1 MYKPFGTYGRAG
13 AQYRQVDVTTRV
25 EGASPHRL
33 VAILYEEL
41 LGAIATMGQAIRIGD
56 IIRRGESQSKALAI
70 VGGLEASLDFEKGGE
85 IAGMLLSI
93 YAEVKRLLI
102 RAAREASMEASDA
115 ARKLVGEIA
124 TAWNAI
130 AGA

>member
-13 AQYRQVDVTTRV
+13 AQYRQIDVSTRV

-41 LGAIATMGQAIRIGD
+41 LVAMSTMGQAIRVGD
-56 IIRRGESQSKALAI
+56 IARRGESQAKALAI
-70 VGGLEASLDFEKGGE
+70 VGGLEAGLDFEKGGE
-85 IAGMLLSI
+85 IAHMLVTI
-93 YAEVKRLLI
+93 YTEVKRLLI
-102 RAAREASMEASDA
+102 RAAREQDQGASDT

-130 AGA
+130 A

>member
-13 AQYRQVDVTTRV
+13 AQYREIDVNTRV

-41 LGAIATMGQAIRIGD
+41 LGAIATMGQAIRVGD
-56 IIRRGESQSKALAI
+56 IARRGESQSKALAI
-70 VGGLEASLDFEKGGE
+70 VGGLEAGLDFEKGGD
-85 IAGMLLSI
+85 IAHMLMTI

-102 RAAREASMEASDA
+102 RAARDENQETSDA

-130 AGA
+130 A

>member
-1 MYKPFGTYGRAG
+1 MMYKPFGTYGRAG
-13 AQYRQVDVTTRV
+13 AQYRQIDVSTRV

-41 LGAIATMGQAIRIGD
+41 LVTIATMGQAIRVGD
-56 IIRRGESQSKALAI
+56 IARRGEAQARSLAI
-70 VGGLEASLDFEKGGE
+70 VGGLESGLDFEKGGE
-85 IAGMLLSI
+85 IAGLMTTI

-102 RAAREASMEASDA
+102 RAARDNDTAASDE
-115 ARKLVGEIA
+115 ARALVGEIA

-130 AGA
+130 A

>member
-13 AQYRQVDVTTRV
+13 AQYREIDVTTRV

-41 LGAIATMGQAIRIGD
+41 LGAIATMGQAIRVGD
-56 IIRRGESQSKALAI
+56 IVRRGESQSKALAI
-70 VGGLEASLDFEKGGE
+70 VGGLEAGLDFEKGGE
-85 IAGMLLSI
+85 IAEMLLTI

-102 RAAREASMEASDA
+102 RAARGEDMASSDA

-124 TAWNAI
+124 TAWGAI
-130 AGA
+130 A

>member
-41 LGAIATMGQAIRIGD
+41 LGAIATMGQAIRVGD
-56 IIRRGESQSKALAI
+56 IVRRGDSQSKALAI
-70 VGGLEASLDFEKGGE
+70 VGGLEAGLDFEKGGE
-85 IAGMLLSI
+85 IARMLVTI

-102 RAAREASMEASDA
+102 HAARAEDQASSDE

-124 TAWNAI
+124 SAWGAI
-130 AGA
+130 G